1 MKFRKETL
9 RQSGAGAKRDAQIG
23 ADVESSL
30 TSSQEMREVAEAVS
44 LYRSAMHHMA
54 EQQRPRP
61 AKAAKRAASSF
72 RMRLVLV
79 PALGAALAAAVIAPA
94 ISHMR
99 HPGATAVEHTPV
111 VQAPAGATDV
121 AKVDDTQLMD
131 QIDNDL
137 QEDVPDALQ
146 PLADWGDQAATTKNS
161 VTEKK

>member
-9 RQSGAGAKRDAQIG
+9 RESGAGARREAQMG
-23 ADVESSL
+23 TDVESSL
-30 TSSQEMREVAEAVS
+30 TSSEEMREVAEAVS

-54 EQQRPRP
+54 EQPRPRP
-61 AKAAKRAASSF
+61 AEMAKRAASSF

-94 ISHMR
+94 VSHMR
-99 HPGATAVEHTPV
+99 HPGTTAVEHTPA
-111 VQAPAGATDV
+111 VQAPATDV
-121 AKVDDTQLMD
+121 AKVDDRQLMD
-131 QIDNDL
+131 QIDSDL

-146 PLADWGDQAATTKNS
+146 PLADWGEPAATTNNS

>member
-9 RQSGAGAKRDAQIG
+9 RQSGARRDLNLEG
-23 ADVESSL
+23 SLEPGL

-54 EQQRPRP
+54 EQPRPRP
-61 AKAAKRAASSF
+61 AEAAKRAAASF

-94 ISHMR
+94 VSHLH
-99 HPGATAVEHTPV
+99 HPGTKAVGPAPV

-121 AKVDDTQLMD
+121 VKVDDTQLMD

-146 PLADWGDQAATTKNS
+146 PLADWGEQTATTNNPI
-161 VTEKK
+161 TEKK

>member
-1 MKFRKETL
+1 MKFRTETKT
-9 RQSGAGAKRDAQIG
+9 QTGAGSKRDAQI
-23 ADVESSL
+23 DVDLRSTL
-30 TSSQEMREVAEAVS
+30 TSSEEMREVAEAVS

-54 EQQRPRP
+54 LQPRPRP
-61 AKAAKRAASSF
+61 AEAAKRAASSF

-94 ISHMR
+94 VSHMR
-99 HPGATAVEHTPV
+99 HPGTTAVQHTPV
-111 VQAPAGATDV
+111 VQTPAAAEV

-146 PLADWGDQAATTKNS
+146 PLADWGEQAPTTHQAG
-161 VTEKK
+161 TEKK